1 MQKVFGFF
9 KSSVHFFKIIA
20 IFLILMLLI
29 YWIEDLA
36 KTNFDWLNFIKPVL
50 SSLVSTGEHVSSG
63 SWMLFEA
70 KFEFKYGIALLILLG
85 LYYFVNLIIAGIE
98 KLEELFDDGRR
109 VVKKIQEHSFND
121 SLAKKQT
128 SEQTKIQTY
137 QIYVSASIKKKF
149 SHRELNINLEEQ
161 LNIMNKFLM
170 EKTSV
175 IPEKFENGFLYTFN
189 CFDNVDSTLEIF
201 FKLLKAQ
208 TPLNYIICVQ
218 ISEKNSLQNL
228 KKLIGLNFENK
239 ISMLSSTSYR
249 YKFNKAHRYGTSQL
263 GLFQKENDTCEAWEF
278 IEI

>member
-1 MQKVFGFF
+1 MQKVFGFL
-9 KSSVHFFKIIA
+9 KSTVHFLKVVA

-36 KTNFDWLNFIKPVL
+36 KADFHWLNFLKPVL
-50 SSLVSTGEHVSSG
+50 KSLVSTGEHISSG
-63 SWMLFEA
+63 SLMLFEA
-70 KFEFKYGIALLILLG
+70 KFEFKYGIAVLILLG
-85 LYYFVNLIIAGIE
+85 LYYLIHAIVFGLE
-98 KLEELFDDGRR
+98 RLEELFDDGHRAI
-109 VVKKIQEHSFND
+109 KKIQENKFND

-137 QIYVSASIKKKF
+137 QVYVSASIKKKF
-149 SHRELNINLEEQ
+149 SHKELNIKLDEQ

-175 IPEKFENGFLYTFN
+175 VPEKFENGFLYTFN
-189 CFDNVDSTLEIF
+189 RFDNIDSTLEIF

-208 TPLNYIICVQ
+208 TPLNYVICVQ
-218 ISEKNSLQNL
+218 ISEKDALQSL
-228 KKLIGLNFENK
+228 KKLINLNFENK
-239 ISMLSSTSYR
+239 ISMLASTSYR
-249 YKFNKAHRYGTSQL
+249 YKFNTAHKYGTSQL

>member
-1 MQKVFGFF
+1 MQKVFVFF
-9 KSSVHFFKIIA
+9 KSTVHFFKIAA

-36 KTNFDWLNFIKPVL
+36 KANFSWLNFIRPIL
-50 SSLVSTGEHVSSG
+50 SSLLSICEHVSSG
-63 SWMLFEA
+63 SLMLSAA
-70 KFEFKYGIALLILLG
+70 KFEFKYGIAVLILLG
-85 LYYFVNLIIAGIE
+85 LYYLVNLITIGLE
-98 KLEELFDDGRR
+98 KFEDLFNDGRR
-109 VVKKIQEHSFND
+109 VVKKIQENNFND

-149 SHRELNINLEEQ
+149 SQKELNINLEEQ

-175 IPEKFENGFLYTFN
+175 VPEKFENGFLYSFN
-189 CFDNVDSTLEIF
+189 RFDEIDSVLETF

-218 ISEKNSLQNL
+218 IAEKDALQNL
-228 KKLIGLNFENK
+228 KKLINLHFENK

>member
-1 MQKVFGFF
+1 MQKVFVFF
-9 KSSVHFFKIIA
+9 KSTVHFFKIAA

-36 KTNFDWLNFIKPVL
+36 KANFSWLNFIRPIL
-50 SSLVSTGEHVSSG
+50 SSLLSIGEHVSSG
-63 SWMLFEA
+63 SFMLFAA
-70 KFEFKYGIALLILLG
+70 KFEFKYGIALLLLIG
-85 LYYFVNLIIAGIE
+85 LYYFANLITIGLE
-98 KLEELFDDGRR
+98 RLEELFDDGHRAI
-109 VVKKIQEHSFND
+109 KKIQENKFNN
-121 SLAKKQT
+121 SLEKKQT

-149 SHRELNINLEEQ
+149 SHRELNIKLDEQ

-175 IPEKFENGFLYTFN
+175 VPENFENGFLYTFN
-189 CFDNVDSTLEIF
+189 RFDNIDSTLEIF

-218 ISEKNSLQNL
+218 ISEKDALQSL
-228 KKLIGLNFENK
+228 KKLINLNFENK
-239 ISMLSSTSYR
+239 ISMLAATSYR
-249 YKFNKAHRYGTSQL
+249 YKFNKAHKYGTTQL